1 MLVPVGKRSV
11 DVSVAFLERNFD
23 SVANFVGFALPGAQ
37 TDGWDFVAGVE
48 GEGFSMLTWDQLGLG
63 APKCLV

>member
-48 GEGFSMLTWDQLGLG
+48 GEGFSMLTWD
-63 APKCLV
+63 